1 MRDFVSSLLC
11 IPSNHGFW
19 KNLCENCRKKKLM
32 NFASKNNQFVLLG
45 KDICCQLLERINYK
59 RLKSVRHFAEA
70 VTNLRH

>member
-32 NFASKNNQFVLLG
+32 NFASKNN
-45 KDICCQLLERINYK
+45 KKINSFYWEK
-59 RLKSVRHFAEA
+59 TFAFSYWKGSI
-70 VTNLRH
+70 TKG